1 MRVLIYKRTHK
12 GDPNETGIFGIQDCM
27 GRIRNWNYDAVIGI
41 GGESA
46 WRDDIGIKY
55 KINWI
60 GLQPK
65 RISAPKKRGD
75 LIVFAH
81 FKLYEETGINIED
94 HYPHLFEYLYSTKKR
109 FNISSNLPEDVLKEV
124 IEILDTIKDS
134 PASQAYDI
142 EIQNDLDS
150 YIKTNICKC
159 GGCSNSEKTK
169 HQRN

>member
-60 GLQPK
+60 GL
-65 RISAPKKRGD
+65 AP
-75 LIVFAH
+75 
-81 FKLYEETGINIED
+81 
-94 HYPHLFEYLYSTKKR
+94 
-109 FNISSNLPEDVLKEV
+109 
-124 IEILDTIKDS
+124 
-134 PASQAYDI
+134 
-142 EIQNDLDS
+142 
-150 YIKTNICKC
+150 
-159 GGCSNSEKTK
+159 
-169 HQRN
+169 QRNAGI